1 MLSKIGLVVAAIG
14 LFASAY
20 FHFVVL
26 EDKYAAEL
34 AIVEMEREAEKQ
46 TMETGQRV
54 EFYDME
60 GYHEAREAAHS
71 DTNFAIGL
79 LGIGALAL
87 LLCIVSLVRGKKQD
101 RLAQVGAGLSL
112 LPLILGILNGT
123 HMFS

>member
-46 TMETGQRV
+46 K
-54 EFYDME
+54 
-60 GYHEAREAAHS
+60 
-71 DTNFAIGL
+71 
-79 LGIGALAL
+79 
-87 LLCIVSLVRGKKQD
+87 KKQKS
-101 RLAQVGAGLSL
+101 R
-112 LPLILGILNGT
+112 
-123 HMFS
+123 

>member
-1 MLSKIGLVVAAIG
+1 MLSKIGILVAAVG

-46 TMETGQRV
+46 TIETGKRV
-54 EFYDME
+54 EFFDME
-60 GYHEAREAAHS
+60 GYHEARETAHA

-87 LLCIVSLVRGKKQD
+87 LLCIVSLVRGNKND
-101 RLAQVGAGLSL
+101 RLAQVGAGISL

-123 HMFS
+123 HMLS